1 MDAITL
7 LEQQHQDI
15 DALITAIEA
24 EPKIGKRT
32 QLVARLARALE
43 AHLRLER
50 EHLYA
55 ACVAKLHDRQPV
67 YEASEAQSLLRHA
80 THALVR
86 TRVTDVRFAARLQS
100 VGNLFAAKVRLDER
114 DLFQRAKSALSDEQL
129 DRIGASI
136 TRGYDAAIEQRAAA

>member
-7 LEQQHQDI
+7 LEQQHQEI
-15 DALITAIEA
+15 EALIAGIGKEA
-24 EPKIGKRT
+24 KLGKRT

-55 ACVAKLHDRQPV
+55 SCAAKMIDRQPV

-80 THALVR
+80 AQALVR
-86 TRVTDVRFAARLQS
+86 TRVTDVRFSARLQS
-100 VGNLFAAKVRLDER
+100 MRRLFANKVKLDER
-114 DLFQRAKSALSDEQL
+114 ALFQRAKSVLTDEEL

-136 TRGYDAAIEQRAAA
+136 ARGYVEALDRLAA